1 MIYFSNKQCSESVD
15 ITLIPILTTGKT
27 FLEFYN
33 RNFNIQLPNT
43 YVYAGFF
50 LLNGNMIQKFACMY
64 LLKELCILKKKMVGQ
79 LSGTN

>member
-1 MIYFSNKQCSESVD
+1 MIFFSNKQCQESVD

-50 LLNGNMIQKFACMY
+50 CLMVIWFKSLHACI
-64 LLKELCILKKKMVGQ
+64 C
-79 LSGTN
+79 